1 MICSVRSY
9 EKCLKEGLSPNSAA
23 YKATYLYVYLAET
36 IGKIKGRLRRDPYNE
51 IHQEHLAMV
60 QRNKDILL
68 AAKTDEKVHY
78 ICDKLIRDHFHNFN
92 LGGGQ

>member
-1 MICSVRSY
+1 
-9 EKCLKEGLSPNSAA
+9 
-23 YKATYLYVYLAET
+23 
-36 IGKIKGRLRRDPYNE
+36 
-51 IHQEHLAMV
+51 MV

-92 LGGGQ
+92 LGGGQWESSLLQALWRMVINGLLSEIQKKKWVK

>member
-1 MICSVRSY
+1 
-9 EKCLKEGLSPNSAA
+9 
-23 YKATYLYVYLAET
+23 
-36 IGKIKGRLRRDPYNE
+36 
-51 IHQEHLAMV
+51 MV